1 MNVSRKTLIIALLL
15 AFAIGGVV
23 GNDGSNPQPQPR
35 PALKWISRIARLGLW
50 FVALGEPA
58 PAQAVQHVHRSDS
71 EIDHYRS
78 L

>member
-1 MNVSRKTLIIALLL
+1 MKLSRKTLIIALLL
-15 AFAIGGVV
+15 AFAIGGVAA
-23 GNDGSNPQPQPR
+23 NEESAPPKPDR

-58 PAQAVQHVHRSDS
+58 PVQAVQHIHKSDS